1 MYSFLESI
9 IRMYSS
15 NNRVLYI
22 WKKLY
27 FLKIE
32 DFYNSIRQ
40 STQLKIRKNIFK
52 QVLHKQIFKRSMS
65 MWKFQISLVVLEM
78 QNKITM
84 INHYTPGKW
93 LKLRGDNT
101 KFWQGGRVIIL
112 LYLLIG
118 LHNGSTTLKN
128 NLKFKILVQNSVQSN
143 KPGSKFFTKINENL
157 CSCKELYV
165 DIYCSIIT
173 VPKWKL

>member
-1 MYSFLESI
+1 MHPFLGSI
-9 IRMYSS
+9 IRIYSS

-22 WKKLY
+22 WKRII

-32 DFYNSIRQ
+32 EFYNSIIRQ
-40 STQLKIRKNIFK
+40 STQLKMKNIFK
-52 QVLHKQIFKRSMS
+52 QVLHKQIFKWSMS
-65 MWKFQISLVVLEM
+65 MWNFQISLVVLEM

-84 INHYTPGKW
+84 IYHYIPGKW
-93 LKLRGDNT
+93 LKLSGDNT

-118 LHNGSTTLKN
+118 LHNGPTTLKN
-128 NLKFKILVQNSVQSN
+128 SLKFKILVQNSVQSN
-143 KPGSKFFTKINENL
+143 KSRSKFFTKINENL

-173 VPKWKL
+173 VPKWKH